1 MNNRPGQGKC
11 EHGQKAYD
19 ASGVKGQLLFNSMLM
34 LLRKKLVVSS
44 SGEQGRGAAQT
55 TRGVGSPNALL
66 VFKLQSSKFSWM
78 NATSGISTWGRGRPS
93 VVPFASNQNRERI
106 SVVNV
111 INFMPTNH
119 NLIERVSDLQSFVK
133 EKYLG
138 SYENKVSGVTSNQ
151 SPTQG
156 GNRVQNSVFQQVQ
169 QVDHAGR
176 NVNRTSVKV
185 TASGSKKFRI
195 CHAPI
200 VPQSMGV
207 AC

>member
-1 MNNRPGQGKC
+1 MNNCPGQGKC

-19 ASGVKGQLLFNSMLM
+19 ASGIKGQLFLNSRLM
-34 LLRKKLVVSS
+34 LLRKKLVISS
-44 SGEQGRGAAQT
+44 SREQGRCATQT
-55 TRGVGSPNALL
+55 TRGVGRPNALL
-66 VFKLQSSKFSWM
+66 VFKLQSFKFSWM
-78 NATSGISTWGRGRPS
+78 NATSGISAWGRGRPS
-93 VVPFASNQNRERI
+93 VVPFASNQYRERK

-111 INFMPTNH
+111 FNIMPTNH
-119 NLIERVSDLQSFVK
+119 NLIERVSDLQTFVK
-133 EKYLG
+133 EKHLG
-138 SYENKVSGVTSNQ
+138 SDENKVSGVAGNQ

-176 NVNRTSVKV
+176 NINRTSIKV

>member
-11 EHGQKAYD
+11 EHGQKADD

-34 LLRKKLVVSS
+34 LLRKKLVVST

-55 TRGVGSPNALL
+55 ARGVGSPDALL

-78 NATSGISTWGRGRPS
+78 NATSGISAWGRGRPS
-93 VVPFASNQNRERI
+93 MVPFASNQNRKRK

-111 INFMPTNH
+111 INFMPTNN

-133 EKYLG
+133 EKHLG
-138 SYENKVSGVTSNQ
+138 SNENKVSGVASNQ
-151 SPTQG
+151 SPTQSD
-156 GNRVQNSVFQQVQ
+156 NRVQNSVFQQVQ

-176 NVNRTSVKV
+176 NINRTSVKV

-195 CHAPI
+195 CHAAI

>member
-1 MNNRPGQGKC
+1 
-11 EHGQKAYD
+11 
-19 ASGVKGQLLFNSMLM
+19 M
-34 LLRKKLVVSS
+34 LLRKKLVVST

-55 TRGVGSPNALL
+55 ARGVGSPDALL

-78 NATSGISTWGRGRPS
+78 NATSGISAWGRGRPS
-93 VVPFASNQNRERI
+93 MVPFASNQNRKRK

-111 INFMPTNH
+111 INFMPTNN

-133 EKYLG
+133 EKHLG
-138 SYENKVSGVTSNQ
+138 SNENKVSGVASNQ
-151 SPTQG
+151 SPTQSD
-156 GNRVQNSVFQQVQ
+156 NRVQNSVFQQVQ

-176 NVNRTSVKV
+176 NINRTSVKV

-195 CHAPI
+195 CHAAI